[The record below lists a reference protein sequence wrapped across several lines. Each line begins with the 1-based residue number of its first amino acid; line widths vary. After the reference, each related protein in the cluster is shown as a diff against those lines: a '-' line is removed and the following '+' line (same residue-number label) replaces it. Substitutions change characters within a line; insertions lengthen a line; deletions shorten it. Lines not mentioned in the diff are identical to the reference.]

1 MKPSTI
7 SMQRPKWTAALL
19 LAATA
24 VIAPTPPAAA
34 ADWGVGVFF
43 DGQGSTVAVPIRL
56 ESLMIEPEVTLF
68 KTSTDT
74 QDGRFVTL
82 ATGIYL
88 RRELGPLFEAYYGGR
103 IGYTLAK
110 SDNATPPDTETRSW
124 LIAPTFGVQ
133 HYLSKQFSLGL
144 DVGLQ
149 YSNSEQKAT
158 TTTDR
163 TDWNTVTRVLL
174 RAYF

>member
-1 MKPSTI
+1 MN
-7 SMQRPKWTAALL
+7 RPKRAAIAATVAALAL
-19 LAATA
+19 HASLSS
-24 VIAPTPPAAA
+24 A

-43 DGQGSTVAVPIRL
+43 DGQDSTIAVPIRL

-68 KTSTDT
+68 KTSSDT
-74 QDGRFVTL
+74 QDARFVTL

-88 RRELGPLFEAYYGGR
+88 RRDLGPLFEAYYGGR

-110 SDNATPPDTETRSW
+110 SDNATPPNTETRSW
-124 LIAPTFGVQ
+124 LVAPTFGIQ
-133 HYLSKQFSLGL
+133 HFLSKQFSLGL

-149 YSNSEQKAT
+149 YSKSEEKAT